1 MATKKKTT
9 KKATKAKKSSA
20 PTAKQKAARAKFK
33 VMAAKARKLRKENP
47 SMSLKAAFSKA
58 KKSI

>member
-9 KKATKAKKSSA
+9 KKATKARKSSA

-33 VMAAKARKLRKENP
+33 VLAAKARKIRKANP
-47 SMSLKAAFSKA
+47 SVSLKTAFARA
-58 KKSI
+58 KKE